1 MNFCNLIGTLI
12 GVVIGGLI
20 TLGVNLYLQKRER
33 RIQYAIKNKQE
44 IYEPLYNEI
53 KQKHKG
59 LERFCDPFSATTRLD
74 TWTKCAQSTK
84 LRVTDDL
91 KKLIRKFDDAGRKFH
106 NIYSKANLILT
117 KHINEN
123 LEAIRIELNE
133 RKYSGNNFDILKRNI
148 FEGYAGD
155 FYSERILVEEKHNY
169 PPDKI
174 LKFRKGSS
182 LTFETFFSK
191 VCSSLEN
198 EEQIVELRRMR
209 GELIKI
215 TEELEEHIKKKI
227 EFILKKYESRLDR
240 V

>member
-1 MNFCNLIGTLI
+1 MNLYNLLSTLI
-12 GVVIGGLI
+12 GVIVGGLI

-33 RIQYAIKNKQE
+33 KIQYAIKNRQE
-44 IYEPLYNEI
+44 IYELLYNEI
-53 KQKHKG
+53 KQKHKD
-59 LERFCDPFSATTRLD
+59 LERFRDPFNAMTTLE
-74 TWTKCAQSTK
+74 TWTKCAPSTK
-84 LRVTDDL
+84 LRVPNDL
-91 KKLIRKFDDAGRKFH
+91 KKLIQKFEDAGRKFH
-106 NIYSKANLILT
+106 NIYSKANPILI
-117 KHINEN
+117 KHINDN
-123 LEAIRIELNE
+123 LEVIRNELDKH
-133 RKYSGNNFDILKRNI
+133 KYSGDNFDILKRNV

-155 FYSERILVEEKHNY
+155 FYSEIILVEEKHNY

-182 LTFETFFSK
+182 LTFNIFFSK

-215 TEELEEHIKKKI
+215 TEELEKHLEMKI
-227 EFILKKYESRLDR
+227 EFILKKYESRLVR